1 MAGNKVFIGEILED
15 AVTKI
20 NDLLVG
26 IQQQSENIMQLTE
39 AVNNIN
45 IGIGA
50 SADAVNIAGAD
61 EDTLVIFGSPVSV
74 TNGLGITANTGKY
87 IKKFQAYANG
97 SIRIKANVTS
107 NYDATKYP
115 YLKFIITHSD
125 GSTKEYNIDSNTSTG
140 TREIITDIPVVYGD
154 VVGLYL
160 INTNGTT
167 RTINYLSLGWQ
178 LHNIIS
184 NNGSI
189 TEISI

>member
-26 IQQQSENIMQLTE
+26 IQQQSANIMQLTE

-61 EDTLVIFGSPVSV
+61 DITLEIFGSPVSV

-87 IKKFQAYANG
+87 IKKFQSYANG
-97 SIRIKANVTS
+97 SIRVKANVTS
-107 NYDATKYP
+107 NYDAAKYP
-115 YLKFIITHSD
+115 YLKFIVTHTD
-125 GSTKEYNIDSNTSTG
+125 GTTTEYNIDSNTSTG

-154 VVGLYL
+154 VVGLYC

-167 RTINYLSLGWQ
+167 RTINYLGLGWQ
-178 LHNIIS
+178 LHNIVQNDQSVI
-184 NNGSI
+184 
-189 TEISI
+189 EISV